1 MLKSIDREVGFP
13 TLLNVRLYR
22 GRLNINN
29 FNSHLQESE
38 NQYLPQQICSNCYC
52 QLQNAY
58 QFKEQYILSIEL
70 LCEFLTSNNDPSTH
84 STERDSIIS
93 IRDKLRST
101 SKISQ
106 PNTTK
111 VEKSIKNELK
121 FEEVMED
128 IGVDCVEEDQY
139 SDTDVKP
146 DWGNEDSP
154 DNSNDIPDI
163 KNDSLKPGLD
173 DLNESEELEE
183 GEIEFETDSNSNQK
197 SLADILRQKYK
208 IYDLTCNVCNK
219 ELSTRAT
226 LLRHMDTHN
235 KTRIFK
241 HRCHICNKGQY
252 LSTLRTASTLCKQF
266 RLISNRNLQGD
277 ERTRA
282 FYRECNSL
290 RFGWLQN

>member
-1 MLKSIDREVGFP
+1 MDRECGFSP
-13 TLLNVRLYR
+13 MLNVRLYR
-22 GRLNINN
+22 GRLNIN
-29 FNSHLQESE
+29 FVNSRLQESE
-38 NQYLPQQICSNCYC
+38 NEFLPQQICNNCYC

-70 LCEFLTSNNDPSTH
+70 LCEFLTSNNNPSTH
-84 STERDSIIS
+84 STDRDSIIS

-106 PNTTK
+106 SNTTK

-128 IGVDCVEEDQY
+128 IGLDCVEEDQY
-139 SDTDVKP
+139 SDTDDVKP
-146 DWGNEDSP
+146 NWGNEDSP
-154 DNSNDIPDI
+154 DNSVEIPDI
-163 KNDSLKPGLD
+163 KDDSLKPGLD

-183 GEIEFETDSNSNQK
+183 GEIEFETDNNSNQK

-252 LSTLRTASTLCKQF
+252 LNTLRTASILCKYFQV
-266 RLISNRNLQGD
+266 ISNRDLQGH
-277 ERTRA
+277 EKIH
-282 FYRECNSL
+282 
-290 RFGWLQN
+290 